1 VGYHPEMI
9 LAGRRLN
16 DDMGRYI
23 ASEIVKLM
31 LKKRIHVADAN
42 ILIMGL
48 TFKENC
54 PDLRNTR
61 VVDIIEELTS
71 YGANIEVYDPWAD
84 PDEARAYY
92 GVTMI
97 DTLPVN
103 HYDGVVLAVAHR
115 EFMQLGKDDFKR
127 ICRQLSTIYD
137 VKHALPDGVADGT
150 L

>member
-1 VGYHPEMI
+1 
-9 LAGRRLN
+9 
-16 DDMGRYI
+16 
-23 ASEIVKLM
+23 
-31 LKKRIHVADAN
+31 
-42 ILIMGL
+42 MGL